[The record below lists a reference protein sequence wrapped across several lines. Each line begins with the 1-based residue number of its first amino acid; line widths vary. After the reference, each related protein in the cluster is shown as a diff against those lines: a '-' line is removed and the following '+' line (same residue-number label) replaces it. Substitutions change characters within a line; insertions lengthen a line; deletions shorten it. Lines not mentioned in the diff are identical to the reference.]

1 MSNGE
6 VRANYV
12 NANDVYSAKKTSYTQ
27 EYRQILEKKLDEQA
41 EVIRDG
47 GINPSFQMGGD
58 SYTTEEWEELLA
70 NFDATMDDMREQM
83 RAEHE
88 RRYKEQL
95 EKIAEAK
102 TEIENAKEISGVD
115 GTGIFATDTYYT
127 EFSTSKYDVVPNDE
141 YSCFEVYSKA
151 GEKMGNFSYSDIRIR
166 TDAATGTQLLI
177 SEHGTASYT
186 AMVLDYEL
194 ISGFQQS
201 MGQEALPE
209 ESLEGFALHTHAETG
224 IRYLIKEGDE
234 GRGGNLLISNEAE
247 RVAFDKLAQTYLTEY
262 PNLVSNNAT
271 AQINATLEILG
282 LLKRTPNGI
291 LSINKDGMSYNDNS
305 DFKKNWALMFQ
316 GDYYETVFEFVKMH
330 SILGTDLSDYK
341 LWDEFFTENEIQIE
355 RIWSDQEIEQGYLNN

>member
-1 MSNGE
+1 MKAS
-6 VRANYV
+6 YI
-12 NANDVYSAKKTSYTQ
+12 NASDVYSTKKTSYTQ
-27 EYRQILEKKLDEQA
+27 EYRQILEQKLDEQA
-41 EVIRDG
+41 KVIRDG

-58 SYTTEEWEELLA
+58 SYTTKEWDELLA
-70 NFDATMDDMREQM
+70 NFDAAMDDMREQM

-88 RRYKEQL
+88 SRYKEQL
-95 EKIAEAK
+95 EKIAEAQA
-102 TEIENAKEISGVD
+102 EIENASKISGVD
-115 GTGIFATDTYYT
+115 DTKIYT
-127 EFSTSKYDVVPNDE
+127 VDTEYLSFKTSKYEVISRDE
-141 YSCFEVYSKA
+141 SSCFDVYNTA
-151 GEKMGNFSYSDIRIR
+151 GEKVGSFSYSDIRIR

-177 SEHGTASYT
+177 SEHGTASYS

-201 MGQEALPE
+201 MGVEALPE

-224 IRYLIKEGDE
+224 IRYLIKAGDE
-234 GRGGNLLISNEAE
+234 GRGGNILISNDTE
-247 RVAFDKLAQTYLTEY
+247 RAAFDKLAQSYLTDY
-262 PNLVSNNAT
+262 PNLVSNDAAAQNNAV
-271 AQINATLEILG
+271 LEILG

-291 LSINKDGMSYNDNS
+291 MSINKDGMSYNDNS